1 MPGIAGRELVKRGSA
16 FVCPETILPA
26 YRPAPRHSRVYAL
39 TCIPIRWLFLL
50 GALIAI
56 GPLSIDMYLPGFAL
70 IEHDLGAQAGAAE
83 FTLASFFVGLALGQ
97 LAYGPLSD
105 RFGRKKPLLAGF
117 SLFLFASV
125 GCALAGSIPALAAW
139 RFLQA
144 LGGCAG
150 MVIARAVVR
159 DRCAAREAA
168 RAFSMLMLVMGLAP
182 ILAPTLGGLLVT
194 ALGWRA
200 VFVGL
205 AVFSLLCLAAVHFGL
220 EETHDTRHAPPLRLG
235 GVLRDYL
242 DLLANRAFIGYTLS
256 GGLAMSGMFA
266 YIVGSPFVL
275 MEIYGVSA
283 RHYGWI
289 FGVNAFGLIVA
300 SQFNARHLKSRPPTL
315 LLRHALWAPALAG
328 AGLALLSL
336 AGWLSLPLALG
347 GFFMFVAAL
356 GYINPNSSAAALA
369 THGQQAGT
377 ASAFMGALQF
387 GLATLAGALVGLL
400 HDGSARP
407 LAGVMA
413 LCGIAAWLA
422 HRKLVVPLESRTQ
435 GTG

>member
-1 MPGIAGRELVKRGSA
+1 M
-16 FVCPETILPA
+16 
-26 YRPAPRHSRVYAL
+26 
-39 TCIPIRWLFLL
+39 TCIPTRWLFLL
-50 GALIAI
+50 GALIAV
-56 GPLSIDMYLPGFAL
+56 GPLSIDMYLPGFPL
-70 IEHDLGAQAGAAE
+70 IERDLGAPAGAAE

-105 RFGRKKPLLAGF
+105 RFGRKRPLLAGF
-117 SLFLFASV
+117 ALYFLASV

-150 MVIARAVVR
+150 MVITRAVVR

-182 ILAPTLGGLLVT
+182 ILAPTLGGLLVA

-200 VFVGL
+200 LFVLL
-205 AVFSLLCLAAVHFGL
+205 AGFSLLCLAAVYLGL
-220 EETHDTRHAPPLRLG
+220 DETHDTRHAPPLRLA
-235 GVLRDYL
+235 GVWRDYRN
-242 DLLANRAFIGYTLS
+242 LLVNRAFMGYTLA

-275 MEIYGVSA
+275 MELYSVPA
-283 RHYGWI
+283 QHYGWI
-289 FGVNAFGLIVA
+289 FGANAFGLILA
-300 SQFNARHLKSRPPTL
+300 SQFNARHLKTRPPTL
-315 LLRHALWAPALAG
+315 LLRRALWAPALAG
-328 AGLALLSL
+328 AGLAALSL
-336 AGWLSLPLALG
+336 TGWLSLPLAMT
-347 GFFMFVAAL
+347 GFFVFVAAL

-377 ASAFMGALQF
+377 ASALMGALQF

-407 LAGVMA
+407 LACIMA
-413 LCGIAAWLA
+413 LCGVAAWLV
-422 HRKLVVPLESRTQ
+422 HRKLVVPLEAGAQ
-435 GTG
+435 KA